1 MIKITVTTTHE
12 GAELISDVLYQ
23 YSRSGVVVEDRD
35 DVAELWNSELVWD
48 YLEDSVLSR
57 PKEVKV
63 VGYYDGDY
71 SEISDDLEE
80 TLSSVKANCPFAC
93 PLDIKVESTSEEDW
107 SEDWKKFY
115 HIIEVGDITV
125 APIWKKDEISACTV
139 VYIDPGSAF
148 GTGEHESTRLCL
160 SLMSYIPLEGRHVV
174 DTGCGSGILGIAALK
189 KGAKSCLFRDI
200 DPSALNNLRANI
212 ALNGVSGQVEQASL
226 LQDLHDR
233 FDLVLANITA
243 DILAKMDNAAQ
254 VVKKGGY
261 LIMSG
266 IIDKYEKPLLELFEK
281 RGFAL
286 ERRETDGIWVGLLM
300 KNNG

>member
-12 GAELISDVLYQ
+12 GAELISDVVYQ
-23 YSRSGVVVEDRD
+23 YSRSGVVVEDKE

-63 VGYYDGDY
+63 VGYYEGDY

-93 PLDIKVESTSEEDW
+93 PLDLKVESASEEDW

-115 HIIEVGDITV
+115 NIIEVGDITV
-125 APIWKKDEISACTV
+125 APVWKKDEISAKTV

-160 SLMSYIPLEGRHVV
+160 CLMSYIPLEGRSVV

-212 ALNGVSGQVEQASL
+212 SLNGVSGQVEQASL
-226 LQDLHDR
+226 LQDLHDT

-300 KNNG
+300 KNNA

>member
-1 MIKITVTTTHE
+1 MIKITVTTTHQ
-12 GAELISDVLYQ
+12 GAELISDILYQ
-23 YSRSGVVVEDRD
+23 YSRSGVVVEDKE

-63 VGYYDGDY
+63 VGYYEGDY

-80 TLSSVKANCPFAC
+80 TLNSVKENCPFAC
-93 PLDIKVESTSEEDW
+93 PLELKVENASEEDW
-107 SEDWKKFY
+107 TEDWKKFY
-115 HIIEVGDITV
+115 NIIEVGDITV
-125 APIWKKDEISACTV
+125 VPIWKKDEVSAPIV

-160 SLMSYIPLEGRHVV
+160 SLMGRVPLEGLSVV

-200 DPSALNNLRANI
+200 DPSALNNLRENI
-212 ALNGVSGQVEQASL
+212 ALNDVAGEVEQASL
-226 LQDLHDR
+226 LKDIHQPY
-233 FDLVLANITA
+233 DLVLANITA
-243 DILAKMDNAAQ
+243 DILAKMDNAGE
-254 VVKKGGY
+254 VVKKGGH

-266 IIDKYEKPLLELFEK
+266 IIDKYEKPLVELFEK
-281 RGFAL
+281 RGFTL

-300 KNNG
+300 QNNG

>member
-23 YSRSGVVVEDRD
+23 YSRSGVVVEDKD

-80 TLSSVKANCPFAC
+80 TLNSVKANCPFAC
-93 PLDIKVESTSEEDW
+93 PLDIKVESASEEDW

-125 APIWKKDEISACTV
+125 APIWKKDEISAGTV

-160 SLMSYIPLEGRHVV
+160 SLMSYIPLEGCRVV